1 MSKCVKN
8 IKLYKTVFYLLIMSN
23 INKQNPPELKTSFDI
38 QKILQTVEEI
48 KKEINLIK
56 LKKNNLLDIELEIS
70 TKFPEFYESHPFLV
84 KKVCKG
90 DDLSMLYEM
99 LNKLYQVEKGDDT
112 LTSVESN
119 LGSKLAD
126 KYLYPNLKKKDS

>member
-48 KKEINLIK
+48 KKEINFIK
-56 LKKNNLLDIELEIS
+56 LKKTNLLDIELEIS
-70 TKFPEFYESHPFLV
+70 TKYPEFYESHPFLV

>member
-1 MSKCVKN
+1 
-8 IKLYKTVFYLLIMSN
+8 MSN

-48 KKEINLIK
+48 KKEINFIK
-56 LKKNNLLDIELEIS
+56 LKKTNLLDIELEIS
-70 TKFPEFYESHPFLV
+70 TKFSEFYESHPYLV

-90 DDLSMLYEM
+90 DDLTMLYEM
-99 LNKLYQVEKGDDT
+99 LNKLHHVEKGNET
-112 LTSVESN
+112 LTSVETN

>member
-1 MSKCVKN
+1 MQVRILWSAPN
-8 IKLYKTVFYLLIMSN
+8 LFYSRGLT
-23 INKQNPPELKTSFDI
+23 LKTSFDI

>member
-1 MSKCVKN
+1 MYKCVKN
-8 IKLYKTVFYLLIMSN
+8 IKLYKTVFCLLIMSN

-70 TKFPEFYESHPFLV
+70 TKFSEFYESHPYLV

-99 LNKLYQVEKGDDT
+99 LNKLHHVEKGDET
-112 LTSVESN
+112 LTSVETN

>member
-1 MSKCVKN
+1 MIFIKN

-38 QKILQTVEEI
+38 QKIVQTVEEI

-56 LKKNNLLDIELEIS
+56 LKKSNLLDIEIEIS
-70 TKFPEFYESHPFLV
+70 TRFPDFYDSHPYLV

-90 DDLSMLYEM
+90 DDLTMLYEM
-99 LNKLYQVEKGDDT
+99 LNKLDHVEKGNET
-112 LTSVESN
+112 LTSVETN
-119 LGSKLAD
+119 LGHTLAD
-126 KYLYPNLKKKDS
+126 KYLYPNLKKNNS

>member
-1 MSKCVKN
+1 
-8 IKLYKTVFYLLIMSN
+8 MSN

-48 KKEINLIK
+48 KKEINFIK
-56 LKKNNLLDIELEIS
+56 LKKTNLLDIELEIS
-70 TKFPEFYESHPFLV
+70 TKYPEFYESHPYLV

-99 LNKLYQVEKGDDT
+99 LNKLHHVEKGNET
-112 LTSVESN
+112 LTSVETN

-126 KYLYPNLKKKDS
+126 KYLYPNLKKNNS